1 MIAVSRKTLLVFVL
15 VVVIGSSLLFAT
27 KYSKSFETVR
37 LVGGYVCILVY
48 PQPGGSHTL

>member
-1 MIAVSRKTLLVFVL
+1 MIAISRKTLLVFVL

-37 LVGGYVCILVY
+37 LVGGYPGMYVY
-48 PQPGGSHTL
+48 